1 MILTQLPGQELHLEV
16 FDYDM
21 DMKDDFMGRYSYKEL
36 TGIFKFNKVLKMT
49 STHTCPKKYRLK
61 ISLKDIIDSQYNDQ
75 VFRTQI
81 HKHMSI
87 QTKISN

>member
-36 TGIFKFNKVLKMT
+36 TRIIKFN
-49 STHTCPKKYRLK
+49 
-61 ISLKDIIDSQYNDQ
+61 IIKDDFYS
-75 VFRTQI
+75 
-81 HKHMSI
+81 HMS
-87 QTKISN
+87 

>member
-36 TGIFKFNKVLKMT
+36 TGIIKFNKVLKII
-49 STHTCPKKYRLK
+49 STCPKKSRLK
-61 ISLKDIIDSQYNDQ
+61 ISLKDIIDSQYKDQ
-75 VFRTQI
+75 VFAHTNTQTRTI
-81 HKHMSI
+81 E
-87 QTKISN
+87 